1 MRTALKSLPKNAA
14 EIPDETLFR
23 LAEERGL
30 NPEMTV
36 SIAHGL
42 GWEQLTVRVGFAADM
57 AARNAQMTKAAANS
71 RERQSIVDVDSIPA
85 TSQDYY
91 ADTRATQFTSEVL
104 HCSPLSKGTTDLMNY
119 SSEVTGKPTHA
130 IVLDRTQLI

>member
-1 MRTALKSLPKNAA
+1 MDAYLDMSSFVQSREGVLSILELEETRYYQMLRKGEAAVRTALKSLPKDAA

-42 GWEQLTVRVGFAADM
+42 GWERLTVRVGFAADM
-57 AARNAQMTKAAANS
+57 ASRNAQMTKAAANS
-71 RERQSIVDVDSIPA
+71 REVQSIVDVDSMLG
-85 TSQDYY
+85 TLQD
-91 ADTRATQFTSEVL
+91 
-104 HCSPLSKGTTDLMNY
+104 
-119 SSEVTGKPTHA
+119 
-130 IVLDRTQLI
+130 